1 MRVDCTG
8 RPERQANLGLQLAAK
23 NNVTTPTPGV
33 FCAKSSQSI
42 ENKGRT
48 LQKVFKSSETA
59 ENNADNGK
67 STEKWF

>member
-1 MRVDCTG
+1 MRPVYT
-8 RPERQANLGLQLAAK
+8 

-33 FCAKSSQSI
+33 FCAKSSQST

-59 ENNADNGK
+59 ENNADNGE